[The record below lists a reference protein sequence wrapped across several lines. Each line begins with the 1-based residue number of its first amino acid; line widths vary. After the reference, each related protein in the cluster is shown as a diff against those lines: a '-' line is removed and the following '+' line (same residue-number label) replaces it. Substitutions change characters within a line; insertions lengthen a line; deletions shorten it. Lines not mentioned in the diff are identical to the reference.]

1 MFTLSHH
8 IMGRQPISCQ
18 KQKLRRGLWSPEED
32 EKLVNHITKFGHGC
46 WSSVPKQA
54 GIQRCGKS
62 CRLRWMNYLRPDLKR
77 GAFSMEE
84 DDLVIQ
90 LHALLG
96 NRWSAIAAQLPGRTD
111 NEIKNHWNS
120 FLKKRVEKKSTE
132 HDTSRSTPNPS
143 TTTYEETVSN
153 AIQGSSSNNSSTA
166 ATKCLSLEIDSVSD
180 PFIQSLMDPSSSYEN
195 EMDANEFVPNYGTI
209 IAEWMDLVPNEYAY
223 FEQSEVSHGLMKQE
237 TCNKFNIL

>member
-1 MFTLSHH
+1 M
-8 IMGRQPISCQ
+8 RREPICCQ

-32 EKLVNHITKFGHGC
+32 EKLINHITKFGHGC

-77 GAFSMEE
+77 GAFSQEEE
-84 DDLVIQ
+84 DHIIQ

-120 FLKKRVEKKSTE
+120 FLKKRVENKSTV

-153 AIQGSSSNNSSTA
+153 AIEGSSSNNSSTA
-166 ATKCLSLEIDSVSD
+166 ATKCFSLEIDSVSD

-195 EMDANEFVPNYGTI
+195 EMDANEFVSYSS
-209 IAEWMDLVPNEYAY
+209 IAEWMDLAPNEYAY
-223 FEQSEVSHGLMKQE
+223 FEQSEVSQGLMKQD